1 MPSPS
6 EQLHYQTATLQDL
19 MAGVKGDQWDN
30 PTPCAKWTVRD
41 LAGHLVGGG
50 TMFAASF
57 RGDTVE
63 VDADDETPDLLGDDP
78 AAALAGMI
86 ADFEAS
92 AGSPGAMERDVVLP
106 FGTLPAQVAL
116 DLVKFDLLIH
126 AWDLARATGQPFD
139 PPAEVVDSAPDGRED
154 DRRDARRR
162 HLPGCH
168 GCTGGRELDRSAR
181 GIHGPHRLG
190 LRALSEIPSLTA
202 FARRKRAAP

>member
-139 PPAEVVDSAPDGRED
+139 PPAEVVDSARQTAEKMIEGMRDGD
-154 DRRDARRR
+154 TFRDATDAPAGASSIDQ
-162 HLPGCH
+162 LAAF
-168 GCTGGRELDRSAR
+168 TGR
-181 GIHGPHRLG
+181 IV
-190 LRALSEIPSLTA
+190 
-202 FARRKRAAP
+202 